1 MDTILAS
8 VVTIGVILTG
18 ALAIWYLL
26 DQGGKEWRET
36 GQRESWQTHKEG
48 TKEITKDRKADGR
61 KQGET

>member
-26 DQGGKEWRET
+26 DQGNKE
-36 GQRESWQTHKEG
+36 
-48 TKEITKDRKADGR
+48 
-61 KQGET
+61 